1 MIPKLRIFDKETNQE
16 VTSQDMYFIGTDN
29 MVYKLDDGDCL
40 TIDRTVY
47 WELLYAQVR

>member
-1 MIPKLRIFDKETNQE
+1 MTHKIKIYDVNTNEE
-16 VTSQDMYFIGTDN
+16 VTSQDIYFIGTDN

-47 WELLYAQVR
+47 WELLYAEVR

>member
-1 MIPKLRIFDKETNQE
+1 MAHKIRIYDVNTNEE